1 MSGLPNRARA
11 SLSASTQNPAV
22 RVFDSRQ
29 DSTRRVAQS
38 MIATRYK
45 NPCCMGM
52 YVMSAAHTWFGWLDR
67 SAAQKVRIDLVLGM
81 PLAGVPLR
89 PDCPQPELPHQPPH
103 ASAADR
109 NPIPQKRD
117 LQPAAAVDRLV
128 GENPV
133 EPLQKLEF
141 RRRFRPRPVIE
152 AAARNPEQRALPAY
166 GQPRLRRDH
175 RPPLST
181 REMAGCPA
189 RKSHSTCSCPILRC
203 RSSITFCASS
213 AAGALLPRA
222 NSSVARFTSS
232 CFQLLIIVG

>member
-52 YVMSAAHTWFGWLDR
+52 YVMVSCPHLVRLVDR

-81 PLAGVPLR
+81 PLAGVPFW

-109 NPIPQKRD
+109 NPI
-117 LQPAAAVDRLV
+117 
-128 GENPV
+128 
-133 EPLQKLEF
+133 
-141 RRRFRPRPVIE
+141 
-152 AAARNPEQRALPAY
+152 
-166 GQPRLRRDH
+166 
-175 RPPLST
+175 
-181 REMAGCPA
+181 
-189 RKSHSTCSCPILRC
+189 
-203 RSSITFCASS
+203 
-213 AAGALLPRA
+213 
-222 NSSVARFTSS
+222 
-232 CFQLLIIVG
+232 

>member
-1 MSGLPNRARA
+1 
-11 SLSASTQNPAV
+11 
-22 RVFDSRQ
+22 
-29 DSTRRVAQS
+29 
-38 MIATRYK
+38 
-45 NPCCMGM
+45 
-52 YVMSAAHTWFGWLDR
+52 MSAAHTRFREGRLWFAW
-67 SAAQKVRIDLVLGM
+67 SIVFAAQKVWVDLVLGM

-89 PDCPQPELPHQPPH
+89 PDCPQPELPHQPPD
-103 ASAADR
+103 APAANR
-109 NPIPQKRD
+109 NPLSQERHLEPT
-117 LQPAAAVDRLV
+117 AAVDGMV

-141 RRRFRPRPVIE
+141 LGRFRPRPVVE
-152 AAARNPEQRALPAY
+152 AAARNPEQRALPDY

-189 RKSHSTCSCPILRC
+189 RKSHSTCSCPIFRC

-222 NSSVARFTSS
+222 NSSVARPSEGSEVHRALPLVLSRGLSRHTTASTPS
-232 CFQLLIIVG
+232 GGMPGRAGGVAPGGRTASHRVRRPERAKT